1 MIISYIGVFILA
13 SAESSTDVEVTN
25 KSYRVACVV
34 QVLVALAYSS
44 MIIFTRQMKALHY
57 SVLQFNYFL
66 FSMDI

>member
-13 SAESSTDVEVTN
+13 SAESSIDVEVTN
-25 KSYRVACVV
+25 KSYRIACVV